1 MAGLNPE
8 PYTYPKKPH
17 QRRHGPAGWS
27 DYRRYRPWLRDEF
40 TFRCVFCLERE
51 CWTTMRRENP
61 VDHYL
66 PRALRPDLV
75 NDYNNLL
82 YVCSGCN
89 SLKGVFLVPDPC
101 IVAIG
106 DCLRVNADG
115 TIEATDGHGYGMR
128 LIEVLGLDN
137 PKLTRQRQ
145 KMIKTMKV
153 LIDHDRDL
161 FIEWMGFPEDL
172 PDLNTHTPPTNTRP
186 EGVSQSWFAKK
197 QRGELPDV
205 Y

>member
-1 MAGLNPE
+1 
-8 PYTYPKKPH
+8 
-17 QRRHGPAGWS
+17 
-27 DYRRYRPWLRDEF
+27 
-40 TFRCVFCLERE
+40 
-51 CWTTMRRENP
+51 
-61 VDHYL
+61 
-66 PRALRPDLV
+66 
-75 NDYNNLL
+75 
-82 YVCSGCN
+82 
-89 SLKGVFLVPDPC
+89 
-101 IVAIG
+101 
-106 DCLRVNADG
+106 
-115 TIEATDGHGYGMR
+115 
-128 LIEVLGLDN
+128 LDN